1 MNAKT
6 NESKITTLDDAPATK
21 AKTES
26 EATPAAKA
34 LAAGVS
40 GSLSGEKKIVT
51 IHPHQGEGGSDD
63 VFIGLN
69 GYSYVI
75 KRGKPVEVPAE
86 VVQILEN
93 ATQTIYD
100 SKDGGG
106 SQGREV
112 PRFAFSVK

>member
-6 NESKITTLDDAPATK
+6 NESKITTLDDAPAAK
-21 AKTES
+21 AKLET

-34 LAAGVS
+34 LAAGQAN
-40 GSLSGEKKIVT
+40 SLSGSKKIVT

-75 KRGKPVEVPAE
+75 KRGKPVEVPVEAIH
-86 VVQILEN
+86 ILEN

-106 SQGREV
+106 SSGREV